1 MKVTVTFNTVKI
13 VVPCG
18 DGEITVRELTQL
30 ATTRYKK
37 ATGKPRL
44 SWVSVHSLK
53 AKEGG
58 ILDPDDRLVDVCD
71 DREQL
76 IAFYDEEG
84 IPQGGDGMS
93 ASSDESETT
102 GGSSGYNRNT
112 DIEVSGEF
120 GVCALQVRRGSE
132 PALNKL
138 ESGVQGGQSGG
149 GPGQHYH
156 GGEENKRWSA
166 AVMNRDIRS
175 SKNDLSVI
183 DEASFYGDA
192 NFDPGGGRYSPLP
205 PPFERGQGSGAARDS
220 DRPTPFSRDSNR
232 LSMQIGHEDGRWL
245 EAAEKASSD
254 QNQGFQP
261 PPPSSTAIEADFGAD
276 RLGSGRTCHPV
287 RREPL
292 GGSSPPQHS
301 LDRDSFT
308 RFVIHNEIG
317 PLGIHVVP
325 SGDPEAAGL
334 LIQGIEPGGRIDRD
348 GRLAVN
354 DRIVEINGYPLTEIP
369 FHKAQE
375 IFKEA
380 LFAKELLLVVDKSE
394 ESARQEQ
401 MEDNKENINLELDN
415 SGTLGRKL
423 GAGPGSK
430 LTSTVQAANTRKIGK
445 KLYVSLVKGVHGLGF
460 SITTRDIQAGG
471 VAPIYIKNILP
482 KGAAIENGQLR
493 PGDRLLEVNQESMD
507 GKSQSEVVAI
517 LRNTPQQGEVDLVVS
532 RQEKVE
538 EIEANTLELRGKDRT
553 GRATPSVANSPES
566 TAPQTEESEEFTSLS
581 PDVSVNSAG
590 EVFPW
595 KHREILT
602 LDIPVHDTE
611 RAGLGVSVKG
621 KTTGGGAKGIV
632 DLGIFVKSV
641 IHGGAASKDGRLKT
655 NDQLVNINGIS
666 LLGKANCDAMDTLR
680 RAMHEEG
687 PTPGVI
693 TLTVARRLVVGSHQ
707 EAMARL
713 KATGRDS
720 VTSMLTSS
728 SGEESYR
735 EYRVSANNTS
745 TSMDISNN
753 DTVIYVEKPANKPT
767 FDNFVPPA
775 PRNPV
780 VDRLMGRKER
790 LPDPGLRNDSYYRAT
805 GHDTF
810 NATMLQRLDSP
821 DRMKQLKSP
830 TVHQVGG
837 ETIMIEQYG
846 GDSGRKHARP
856 HSPDGCEKL
865 DQTSKSDSDATP
877 TDGAYASQTSL
888 EEGVAGF
895 ARDQPGRQSMSEKRH
910 ATLDAKST
918 DTYQRS
924 KKARQEREQA
934 KLEKGEVG
942 PMLGMKKSSSL
953 ESLQTMM
960 SEMKMDPVRAAPS
973 RSKGSRVVRGR
984 GCNESFRAAVD
995 RSYEASQDNEDQEGV
1010 EDGRLSVADQEVME
1024 TFDRADYRQSGSS
1037 LDSNNDFKKKKNGK
1051 LFKGFGMFKFGK
1063 QRAKSSDSGRL
1074 SQLADRK
1081 TPTAELN
1088 YARHT
1093 PTGEVRE
1100 VVDRIEREGGWRDEE
1115 ARAKLV
1121 AEQARIQQHYRRLV
1135 QQRQDSEQVQ
1145 GELVEEVYQGV
1156 EHRHG
1161 GGEALPASLAAARPG
1176 SRSGITGTPSDP
1188 RFANYEEIQRHL
1200 SRRQAQ
1206 YHSQRRE
1213 HPARS
1218 DRPVSNFYEYESVQ
1232 SNISHGRQ
1240 LSQGSSGSGGGGQPS
1255 QTHHQSGLPVYHGDG
1270 RGHRL
1275 DMSPT
1280 RHEMPPPPPRLQPPP
1295 PHYRNDVPPPY
1306 VRQGRAEGGHGA
1318 PPAGSLSVAPLPG
1331 KYAHY
1336 SGRGQGDYEEH
1347 RVLQMQGNMGD
1358 YDDPYGRIMFR
1369 GGGPAGRRPS
1379 HPGTLGGGG
1388 GQGPHKAHHMQ
1399 HSVSQ
1404 SRIQSHQVPK
1414 NQQLYIPSSL
1424 PPGSKV

>member
-120 GVCALQVRRGSE
+120 GSSALQVRRGSE

-138 ESGVQGGQSGG
+138 ESQGRGGQGGA
-149 GPGQHYH
+149 GQHY
-156 GGEENKRWSA
+156 GADGDQNKRWSA
-166 AVMNRDIRS
+166 AIMNRELKS

-192 NFDPGGGRYSPLP
+192 NFDPGGGRFSPLP

-232 LSMQIGHEDGRWL
+232 LSIQIGHEEGRWL
-245 EAAEKASSD
+245 EAAEKASLD

-261 PPPSSTAIEADFGAD
+261 PPPSSRAIEADFGSD
-276 RLGSGRTCHPV
+276 RLGSGRSSQKV

-292 GGSSPPQHS
+292 GGSSPPHPS
-301 LDRDSFT
+301 IESDNYT

-325 SGDPEAAGL
+325 SGDPQAAGL

-348 GRLAVN
+348 GRLAVS

-380 LFAKELLLVVDKSE
+380 LFAKELQLVVDKSE
-394 ESARQEQ
+394 EGFGQEQ
-401 MEDNKENINLELDN
+401 LVTEFRHMEDNKENINTEMEN
-415 SGTLGRKL
+415 TGTLGRKL
-423 GAGPGSK
+423 GGPGSK
-430 LTSTVQAANTRKIGK
+430 LTSAVQAANTRKIGK

-517 LRNTPQQGEVDLVVS
+517 LRNTPQQGEVNLVVS

-538 EIEANTLELRGKDRT
+538 EIEANTLEMRGKERT
-553 GRATPSVANSPES
+553 GRATPSSHQPSPHES
-566 TAPQTEESEEFTSLS
+566 TAPNTEESEEYTSIS
-581 PDVSVNSAG
+581 PDVSVNSNG
-590 EVFPW
+590 EVVFPW

-693 TLTVARRLVVGSHQ
+693 TLTVARRLVVGSQ
-707 EAMARL
+707 EMAARL
-713 KATGRDS
+713 RSSGRDS

-728 SGEESYR
+728 SGDESYR
-735 EYRVSANNTS
+735 EYRVSHNNTT
-745 TSMDISNN
+745 TSSIDTSHNE
-753 DTVIYVEKPANKPT
+753 TVIYVEKPSKQPV
-767 FDNFVPPA
+767 FDNFLPPA

-810 NATMLQRLDSP
+810 NATMLQKFDSP
-821 DRMKQLKSP
+821 DGMKQLKSP

-837 ETIMIEQYG
+837 ETVMIEQLG
-846 GDSGRKHARP
+846 ESGQKIGRP
-856 HSPDGCEKL
+856 HSPDGCEIIS
-865 DQTSKSDSDATP
+865 DQTSKLSDSDATP
-877 TDGAYASQTSL
+877 TDAAYASQTSL
-888 EEGVAGF
+888 LEEQIAGF

-924 KKARQEREQA
+924 KRARQEREQA
-934 KLEKGEVG
+934 ALDKGEVG

-960 SEMKMDPVRAAPS
+960 TEMKMDTVRAPTS

-995 RSYEASQDNEDQEGV
+995 RSYEATQDSEDHPGGWQEGV
-1010 EDGRLSVADQEVME
+1010 DDMGECHPLSGADQEVME

-1074 SQLADRK
+1074 SQLQDRK

-1088 YARHT
+1088 YARQT

-1100 VVDRIEREGGWRDEE
+1100 REGREGGERDSGWRDEE

-1135 QQRQDSEQVQ
+1135 QQRQDSEQER
-1145 GELVEEVYQGV
+1145 GELVEEVYAGAEQ
-1156 EHRHG
+1156 RQ
-1161 GGEALPASLAAARPG
+1161 GEALPASLAAARPG

-1240 LSQGSSGSGGGGQPS
+1240 LSQASQGSGGSGGGGGGQ
-1255 QTHHQSGLPVYHGDG
+1255 HHQSGLPVYPGQLDS
-1270 RGHRL
+1270 RTMHRL
-1275 DMSPT
+1275 DLSPA
-1280 RHEMPPPPPRLQPPP
+1280 RAEMPPPRQPPP
-1295 PHYRNDVPPPY
+1295 PHYRSDGPPPY
-1306 VRQGRAEGGHGA
+1306 IRQGRSEGSHG
-1318 PPAGSLSVAPLPG
+1318 
-1331 KYAHY
+1331 K
-1336 SGRGQGDYEEH
+1336 
-1347 RVLQMQGNMGD
+1347 
-1358 YDDPYGRIMFR
+1358 
-1369 GGGPAGRRPS
+1369 
-1379 HPGTLGGGG
+1379 
-1388 GQGPHKAHHMQ
+1388 
-1399 HSVSQ
+1399 
-1404 SRIQSHQVPK
+1404 
-1414 NQQLYIPSSL
+1414 
-1424 PPGSKV
+1424 

>member
-1 MKVTVTFNTVKI
+1 
-13 VVPCG
+13 
-18 DGEITVRELTQL
+18 
-30 ATTRYKK
+30 
-37 ATGKPRL
+37 
-44 SWVSVHSLK
+44 
-53 AKEGG
+53 
-58 ILDPDDRLVDVCD
+58 
-71 DREQL
+71 
-76 IAFYDEEG
+76 
-84 IPQGGDGMS
+84 
-93 ASSDESETT
+93 
-102 GGSSGYNRNT
+102 
-112 DIEVSGEF
+112 
-120 GVCALQVRRGSE
+120 
-132 PALNKL
+132 
-138 ESGVQGGQSGG
+138 
-149 GPGQHYH
+149 
-156 GGEENKRWSA
+156 
-166 AVMNRDIRS
+166 MNRDIRS

-254 QNQGFQP
+254 PIQGFQP
-261 PPPSSTAIEADFGAD
+261 PPPSSRAIEADFGAD
-276 RLGSGRTCHPV
+276 RFGSGRSNHQV

-292 GGSSPPQHS
+292 GGSSPPHQS
-301 LDRDSFT
+301 LESDRFI

-325 SGDPEAAGL
+325 SGDPSAAGL

-380 LFAKELLLVVDKSE
+380 LFAKELLLVVEKDE
-394 ESARQEQ
+394 EGGRQEQ
-401 MEDNKENINLELDN
+401 MVTEFRHLEDNKENINIEMEN
-415 SGTLGRKL
+415 TGTLGRKL
-423 GAGPGSK
+423 GTGPGSK

-493 PGDRLLEVNQESMD
+493 PGDRLLEVNKESMD

-517 LRNTPQQGEVDLVVS
+517 LRNTPQQGEVNLVVS

-538 EIEANTLELRGKDRT
+538 EIEANTLELRGKERT
-553 GRATPSVANSPES
+553 GRATPSHQPSSPET
-566 TAPQTEESEEFTSLS
+566 TAPNTEESEEYNSIS
-581 PDVSVNSAG
+581 PDVSVNSNG
-590 EVFPW
+590 EVIFPW

-693 TLTVARRLVVGSHQ
+693 TLTVARRLVVGSQQ
-707 EAMARL
+707 EVAARL
-713 KATGRDS
+713 RATGRDS

-735 EYRVSANNTS
+735 EYRVSANNTTS
-745 TSMDISNN
+745 SMDTSHNE
-753 DTVIYVEKPANKPT
+753 TVIYVEKPANKPPV
-767 FDNFVPPA
+767 FDNFLPPA

-780 VDRLMGRKER
+780 VDRLMGRKDR

-821 DRMKQLKSP
+821 DGVKQLKSP

-846 GDSGRKHARP
+846 DSGRKPDRP
-856 HSPDGCEKL
+856 HSPDGCERPL
-865 DQTSKSDSDATP
+865 DQTSKSDSDTATP
-877 TDGAYASQTSL
+877 TDAAYASQTSL
-888 EEGVAGF
+888 EEQIAGF

-934 KLEKGEVG
+934 ALVKGEVG

-960 SEMKMDPVRAAPS
+960 SEMKMDTARAPPT

-995 RSYEASQDNEDQEGV
+995 RSYEASQDNEDQEGG
-1010 EDGRLSVADQEVME
+1010 EEIGEEMGDGRLSVADQEVME

-1037 LDSNNDFKKKKNGK
+1037 LDSNNEFKKKKNGK

-1074 SQLADRK
+1074 SQLQDRK

-1088 YARHT
+1088 YARQT

-1100 VVDRIEREGGWRDEE
+1100 VTDRDGGWRDEE

-1135 QQRQDSEQVQ
+1135 QQRQDSEQER

-1156 EHRHG
+1156 EHRQG

-1255 QTHHQSGLPVYHGDG
+1255 QPHHQSGLPVYHGQPDA
-1270 RGHRL
+1270 RTHHRL
-1275 DMSPT
+1275 DLSPA
-1280 RHEMPPPPPRLQPPP
+1280 RPEMPPPRLQPPP
-1295 PHYRNDVPPPY
+1295 PHYRSDGPPPY
-1306 VRQGRAEGGHGA
+1306 VRQSRPEGAHGI
-1318 PPAGSLSVAPLPG
+1318 PVVGSLSVAPLPT
-1331 KYAHY
+1331 KYGQF
-1336 SGRGQGDYEEH
+1336 SGRGGQADYEDH
-1347 RVLQMQGNMGD
+1347 RMAQMGGSMGD

-1379 HPGTLGGGG
+1379 HPGAAVGGG

-1399 HSVSQ
+1399 HSMSQ

-1414 NQQLYIPSSL
+1414 SQQLYIPSSL